1 MFNLTDDQIFLAIP
15 LLASIAMVFIVFF
28 LSRIENP
35 IPEED
40 RIYKDPIP
48 FLMKPIWPI
57 INLLSFPA
65 QYLPISFVLWLK
77 DRLKQSELIYLF
89 NPEQFFGLQLISS
102 VLFSLGTWVSFEVL
116 EKEEINY
123 IILAALVGFFLPLV
137 SLNDRRK
144 KRELKI
150 VRALPVYLDYITM
163 GVQSGLNFSGSLMQ
177 ATEKGPEGPLKR
189 ELMIVQRDVRAGISR
204 LDALRNMSERLD
216 IREISSLVSTIAQ
229 AERTGSD
236 LGESLKVQA
245 DQRRIERFQ
254 RAEEL
259 ALKAPVKLIF
269 PLVAFIFPTT
279 FMILLFPIAMKLKDV
294 L

>member
-1 MFNLTDDQIFLAIP
+1 MFSQEQIALLIP
-15 LLASIAMVFIVFF
+15 LLASLTVIFVV
-28 LSRIENP
+28 LVVTNIENP

-40 RIYKDPIP
+40 RIFKDPIP
-48 FLMKPIWPI
+48 FLMKPLWPFL
-57 INLLSFPA
+57 NLLSVPA
-65 QYLPISFVLWLK
+65 QYLPISYILWLR

-89 NPEQFFGLQLISS
+89 NPEQFFGLQLLSL
-102 VLFSLGTWVSFEVL
+102 VLFSSSTWLSFKTLGMEHA
-116 EKEEINY
+116 NY
-123 IILAALVGFFLPLV
+123 IVLAGLVGFFLPLI

-144 KRELKI
+144 SRELKI
-150 VRALPVYLDYITM
+150 VRALPIYLDYITM

-189 ELMIVQRDVRAGISR
+189 ELMVVQRDMRSGISR
-204 LDALRNMSERLD
+204 LDAMRNMAERLD
-216 IREISSLVSTIAQ
+216 IREITSLVSTIAQ

-236 LGESLKVQA
+236 LGESLKIQA

-254 RAEEL
+254 RAEEM
-259 ALKAPVKLIF
+259 ALKAPVKLVF

-279 FMILLFPIAMKLKDV
+279 FIILMFPIAMKLRDV

>member
-1 MFNLTDDQIFLAIP
+1 MFNQEQIALLIP
-15 LLASIAMVFIVFF
+15 LLASLAVIFVV
-28 LSRIENP
+28 LVVTNIENP

-40 RIYKDPIP
+40 RIFKDPIP
-48 FLMKPIWPI
+48 FLMKPLWPFL
-57 INLLSFPA
+57 NLLSVPA
-65 QYLPISFVLWLK
+65 QYLPISYILWLR

-89 NPEQFFGLQLISS
+89 NPEQFFGLQLLSLI
-102 VLFSLGTWVSFEVL
+102 LFSFSTWLSLKTLGMEHA
-116 EKEEINY
+116 NY
-123 IILAALVGFFLPLV
+123 IVLAGLVGFFLPLI

-144 KRELKI
+144 SRELKI
-150 VRALPVYLDYITM
+150 VRALPIYLDYITM

-189 ELMIVQRDVRAGISR
+189 ELMVVQRDMRSGISR
-204 LDALRNMSERLD
+204 LDAMRNMAERLD
-216 IREISSLVSTIAQ
+216 IREITSLVSTIAQ

-254 RAEEL
+254 RAEEM
-259 ALKAPVKLIF
+259 ALKAPVKLVF

-279 FMILLFPIAMKLKDV
+279 FIILMFPIAMKLRDV

>member
-1 MFNLTDDQIFLAIP
+1 MFSQDQIALIIP
-15 LLASIAMVFIVFF
+15 LLASLVVVITVLVF
-28 LSRIENP
+28 SRLGNLVP
-35 IPEED
+35 TED

-48 FLMKPIWPI
+48 FLMKPLWPFL
-57 INLLSFPA
+57 NLLSLPA
-65 QYLPISFVLWLK
+65 QYLPISYVIWLK
-77 DRLKQSELIYLF
+77 DRLKRSELIYLF
-89 NPEQFFGLQLISS
+89 NAEQFFGLQLLSA
-102 VLFSLGTWVSFEVL
+102 VLFSISTWLSLSLLGKMNLSYVAF
-116 EKEEINY
+116 
-123 IILAALVGFFLPLV
+123 AAFVGFVLPLI

-144 KRELKI
+144 SRELKI
-150 VRALPVYLDYITM
+150 VRALPIYLDYITM
-163 GVQSGLNFSGSLMQ
+163 GVQAGLNFSGSLLQ

-189 ELMIVQRDVRAGISR
+189 ELMIVQRDMRSGISR
-204 LDALRNMSERLD
+204 LDAMRSMAERLD
-216 IREISSLVSTIAQ
+216 IREINSLVSTIAQ

-259 ALKAPVKLIF
+259 ALKAPVKLVF

-279 FMILLFPIAMKLKDV
+279 FIILMFPIAMKLKDV

>member
-1 MFNLTDDQIFLAIP
+1 MFNQEQIVLLIP
-15 LLASIAMVFIVFF
+15 LLASLAVIFVV
-28 LSRIENP
+28 LVVTNIENP

-40 RIYKDPIP
+40 RIFKDPIP
-48 FLMKPIWPI
+48 FLMKPLWPFL
-57 INLLSFPA
+57 NLLSVPA
-65 QYLPISFVLWLK
+65 QYLPISYILWLRDK
-77 DRLKQSELIYLF
+77 LKQSELIYLF
-89 NPEQFFGLQLISS
+89 NPEQFFGLQLLSL
-102 VLFSLGTWVSFEVL
+102 VLFSSSTWLSFKTLGMEHA
-116 EKEEINY
+116 NY
-123 IILAALVGFFLPLV
+123 IVLAGLVGFFLPLI

-144 KRELKI
+144 SRELKI
-150 VRALPVYLDYITM
+150 VRALPIYLDYITM

-189 ELMIVQRDVRAGISR
+189 ELMVVQRDMRSGISR
-204 LDALRNMSERLD
+204 LDAMRNMAERLD
-216 IREISSLVSTIAQ
+216 IREITSLVSTIAQ

-254 RAEEL
+254 RAEEM
-259 ALKAPVKLIF
+259 ALKAPVKLVF

-279 FMILLFPIAMKLKDV
+279 FIILMFPIAMKLRDV

>member
-1 MFNLTDDQIFLAIP
+1 MFSQELIALLIP
-15 LLASIAMVFIVFF
+15 LLASFVVVFF
-28 LSRIENP
+28 VLMVANVDNP
-35 IPEED
+35 IRSED

-48 FLMKPIWPI
+48 FLMKPLWPFL
-57 INLLSFPA
+57 NLLSIPA
-65 QYLPISFVLWLK
+65 QYLPIGYILWLK

-89 NPEQFFGLQLISS
+89 NPEQFFGLQLLSA
-102 VLFSLGTWVSFEVL
+102 VLFSFSTWFSLNMLDRMNLSYVAF
-116 EKEEINY
+116 
-123 IILAALVGFFLPLV
+123 AFFVGFVLPLI
-137 SLNDRRK
+137 SLNDKRK
-144 KRELKI
+144 SRELKI
-150 VRALPVYLDYITM
+150 VRALPIYLDYITM
-163 GVQSGLNFSGSLMQ
+163 GVQAGLNFSGSLLQ

-189 ELMIVQRDVRAGISR
+189 ELMIVQRDMRAGISR
-204 LDALRNMSERLD
+204 LDAMRNMAERLN
-216 IREISSLVSTIAQ
+216 IREVTSLVSTIAQ

-259 ALKAPVKLIF
+259 ALKAPVKLVF

-279 FMILLFPIAMKLKDV
+279 FMILMFPIAMKLKDV

>member
-1 MFNLTDDQIFLAIP
+1 MFNNELIALAIP
-15 LLASIAMVFIVFF
+15 LLASLTVIFIVFF
-28 LSRIENP
+28 ATNIESP

-48 FLMKPIWPI
+48 FLLKPLWPLL
-57 INLLSFPA
+57 NLLALPA
-65 QYLPISFVLWLK
+65 QYLPVTYILWLK
-77 DRLKQSELIYLF
+77 DRLKRSELIYLF
-89 NPEQFFGLQLISS
+89 NPEQFFGLQLLSALLFASS
-102 VLFSLGTWVSFEVL
+102 AWISFEMLNISHPNYVVL
-116 EKEEINY
+116 
-123 IILAALVGFFLPLV
+123 ALIGGFLLPLI

-144 KRELKI
+144 TRELKI
-150 VRALPVYLDYITM
+150 VKALPVYLDYITM
-163 GVQSGLNFSGSLMQ
+163 GVQAGLNFSGSLLQ

-189 ELMIVQRDVRAGISR
+189 ELMIVQRDMRAGISR

-216 IREISSLVSTIAQ
+216 IREINSLVSTIAQ

-236 LGESLKVQA
+236 LGESLKIQA

-254 RAEEL
+254 RAEAM

-279 FMILLFPIAMKLKDV
+279 FMILLFPIAMQLRDV